1 VLTALAAALAFVPLA
16 TNVFWGPLAVALIGG
31 LAVATALTLIAL
43 PALYAL
49 WFRVPRNAADD
60 KKPVP
65 KTEHL
70 AAGYAVAAE

>member
-1 VLTALAAALAFVPLA
+1 M
-16 TNVFWGPLAVALIGG
+16 
-31 LAVATALTLIAL
+31 ATALTLIAL

-60 KKPVP
+60 KKATP
-65 KTEHL
+65 KADHL